1 MTKRTNPYPGLVRV
15 KDRHGKERLRYK
27 TKRRGGFSCYLP
39 GPYGSPEFKRAYKE
53 ASEALAAPSVVAPYG
68 SLGWAVTKYLSNAH
82 WATLSAARKGTLR
95 RELDW
100 LREQAGDLPLARFGV
115 EHVQALMERK
125 TGPTAAN
132 TVKKNLS
139 MLFNFAAKPSKA
151 GGLGLRIDNPARHA
165 VSRKERK
172 GGYHT
177 ATADEM
183 ARYLAHWGPGTKAR
197 LAFLLAQNT
206 GAARADLSGLDRS
219 DIRDGCLHYSRQKT
233 GIEGVYEIGPE
244 LAEELSRLPSEQVYL
259 IAQNKRDRPYKAES
273 LGNIFKKWAESAG
286 VPAITIHGV
295 RKGQATA
302 IAEAGGTENEVMSYL
317 AHATTE
323 EARTYTVAAS
333 RKRLT
338 KSGLE
343 RLNGADSPVQGAN
356 QLVELAAS
364 IMQRLDNME
373 NNMEVAA
380 RRGVEPL
387 FSG

>member
-1 MTKRTNPYPGLVRV
+1 
-15 KDRHGKERLRYK
+15 
-27 TKRRGGFSCYLP
+27 
-39 GPYGSPEFKRAYKE
+39 
-53 ASEALAAPSVVAPYG
+53 
-68 SLGWAVTKYLSNAH
+68 
-82 WATLSAARKGTLR
+82 
-95 RELDW
+95 
-100 LREQAGDLPLARFGV
+100 
-115 EHVQALMERK
+115 MERK